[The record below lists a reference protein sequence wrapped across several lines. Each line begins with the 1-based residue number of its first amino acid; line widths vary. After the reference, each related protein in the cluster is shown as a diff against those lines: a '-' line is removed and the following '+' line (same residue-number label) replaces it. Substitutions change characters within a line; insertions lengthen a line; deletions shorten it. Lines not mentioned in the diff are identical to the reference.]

1 MKITTGHGS
10 GGRLTQQLTRR
21 ILDCFET
28 DSRNRAFRNVSQQSV
43 SQRGAF
49 QMEDCAFIG
58 DDTAVSIDG
67 FTVFPHD
74 FPGGDIGKLAVC
86 GSANDLAVRGV
97 RPLFLTLAL
106 IIEEGLDLAD
116 LDRYMES
123 AARTAYE
130 GEIQLVAGDTK
141 VVPHGA
147 ADKLFVTTCAM
158 GKRESPHVLQTSN
171 LKDGDILI
179 LSTSPGRHGAA
190 LAAARF
196 GLDAP
201 GLLSDCALLWPALS
215 PLLNFSELRCMR
227 DCTRGGLGTVL
238 CEWAEASSLGIEIVE
253 ADIPSNREVDS
264 VCDILG
270 LDRLYLASEGCALAA
285 VAPEQ
290 AEECAAALRQSPAC
304 KDAAIIGRV
313 AAVHPGMVGMKTRI
327 GGQRFVDMPTGEI
340 LPRIC

>member
-1 MKITTGHGS
+1 MAPLLSMKATSGHGS
-10 GGRLTQQLTRR
+10 GGRLTQQLTQR
-21 ILDCFET
+21 ILNCFE
-28 DSRNRAFRNVSQQSV
+28 SESQNRAFRE
-43 SQRGAF
+43 AF

-58 DDTAVSIDG
+58 DDMAVSTDG

-97 RPLFLTLAL
+97 KPLFLTLAL
-106 IIEEGLDLAD
+106 IIEEGLDFSC
-116 LDRYMES
+116 LDRYMQS
-123 AARTAYE
+123 AAHTAHE
-130 GEIQLVAGDTK
+130 GGIQLVAGDTK

-147 ADKLFVTTCAM
+147 ADKLFITTCAI
-158 GKRESPHVLQTSN
+158 GKKESLHTLQTSN
-171 LKDGDILI
+171 LREGDVLI

-201 GLLSDCALLWPALS
+201 GLLSDCALLWSALR
-215 PLLNFSELRCMR
+215 PLCKFSELRCMR

-253 ADIPSNREVDS
+253 ADIPSHREVDS

-285 VAPEQ
+285 VAPER
-290 AEECAAALRQSPAC
+290 AEECLGVLRQSSLC
-304 KDAAIIGRV
+304 QDAAIIGRV
-313 AAVHPGMVGMKTRI
+313 VSTHPAMVGMKTPI